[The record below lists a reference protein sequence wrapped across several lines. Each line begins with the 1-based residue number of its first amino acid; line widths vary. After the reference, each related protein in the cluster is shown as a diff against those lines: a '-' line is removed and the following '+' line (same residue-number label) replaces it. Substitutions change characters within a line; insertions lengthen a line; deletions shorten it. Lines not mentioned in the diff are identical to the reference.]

1 MARKPI
7 ITNPMMM
14 KHPFLA
20 GSKLVLVFLFP
31 LMCLDMPPNFYYQ
44 VYLPFI
50 VPLIYFREIL
60 GLILPL
66 VGHGNLV
73 DNKIVQ
79 INWIYVHCRYYGYH
93 NVPYYRDFYY
103 GDDFIHHYDHSHRH

>member
-1 MARKPI
+1 MDRQL
-7 ITNPMMM
+7 
-14 KHPFLA
+14 HH
-20 GSKLVLVFLFP
+20 
-31 LMCLDMPPNFYYQ
+31 CLPPNFYYQ

-73 DNKIVQ
+73 DNPTLNLK
-79 INWIYVHCRYYGYH
+79 
-93 NVPYYRDFYY
+93 
-103 GDDFIHHYDHSHRH
+103 